1 LSILKKIKLFK
12 VIDNILANFGNIRAM
27 QRTHVDT
34 YTENEIDNIV
44 GEKIAESENGQL
56 WISYQE
62 LASFNFL
69 NTTILSR
76 INIKT
81 LKGGKLI
88 FSGESKEF
96 ILPSD
101 ITEIESDFSN
111 ISNQWMTKISYYV
124 TENDLELIRKREFN
138 KIRFEFKKKS
148 ITFDAI
154 K

>member
-1 LSILKKIKLFK
+1 MKLFK
-12 VIDNILANFGNIRAM
+12 VIDNILASFGNIRAM

-62 LASFNFL
+62 LAGFNFL
-69 NTTILSR
+69 NATILSR

-81 LKGGKLI
+81 LKGGTLI
-88 FSGESKEF
+88 FSGESNEF

-111 ISNQWMTKISYYV
+111 VSNRWLTKISYNV
-124 TENDLELIRKREFN
+124 TENDLELIQKREFN

-148 ITFDAI
+148 ITFYSI